1 MPDSLTD
8 VVASALINLAHY
20 AGLTVALGAI
30 TLRVLVLSRCGL
42 TVSERAPKASEAAR
56 AGMWGAVLLLVAA
69 PLRAL
74 NQVRTLVEPD
84 ESWLPVLQGVLGTS
98 LGRALLLQAI
108 WAAAAIVAFLV
119 ARQGRD
125 RGWKI
130 ATIALVILA
139 LTPGLTGHAA
149 TAASPALALAAATAH
164 VWGAGLWIGG
174 LFHLW
179 RLTGRASDLTLRRA
193 LAAFHPVA
201 MVGVALLVMSG
212 LNHAWSTLGPLA
224 NLVETSW
231 GRLLSLKLALVLAVL
246 ALGYQHWRSS
256 ERAVEAGDRSGLRQ
270 SIGREALLALAVMV
284 VTAVLTS
291 TQKPL

>member
-1 MPDSLTD
+1 MIAD
-8 VVASALINLAHY
+8 ALINLAHF
-20 AGLTVALGAI
+20 AGLTVAIGAV
-30 TLRVLVLSRCGL
+30 TMRVLVLSRCGL
-42 TVSERAPKASEAAR
+42 TVSERAPGTRDAAR
-56 AGMWGAVLLLVAA
+56 AGLWGAVLILAAA
-69 PLRAL
+69 PLRVL

-98 LGRALLLQAI
+98 VGKALQLQAI

-139 LTPGLTGHAA
+139 ITPGLAGHAA
-149 TAASPALALAAATAH
+149 TAASPTLALAAAFTH
-164 VWGAGLWIGG
+164 VLGAGLWIGG

-179 RLTGRASDLTLRRA
+179 RLTGPASDLTLRRA

-201 MVGVALLVMSG
+201 MAGVALIVTSG
-212 LNHAWSTLGPLA
+212 FYHTWTTLGTPA
-224 NLVETSW
+224 NLVETAW
-231 GRLLSLKLALVLAVL
+231 GRLLTLKLGLVLAVL
-246 ALGYQHWRSS
+246 ALGYKHWRSS
-256 ERAVEAGDRSGLRQ
+256 VQAVEEGDRPALRQ
-270 SIGREALLALAVMV
+270 SIGREALIALAVLV

-291 TQKPL
+291 TGKPD

>member
-1 MPDSLTD
+1 MSDTLLD
-8 VVASALINLAHY
+8 AVANALINLAHH
-20 AGLTVALGAI
+20 AGLTVAIGAV

-42 TVSERAPKASEAAR
+42 TVSELAPKAGEAAR
-56 AGMWGAVLLLVAA
+56 AGLGGAVLLLASA

-74 NQVRTLVEPD
+74 DQVRTLVDPGEP
-84 ESWLPVLQGVLGTS
+84 WLPVLQGVLGTS
-98 LGRALLLQAI
+98 VGKALLLQAI

-149 TAASPALALAAATAH
+149 TASSPTLALAAATTH

-179 RLTGRASDLTLRRA
+179 RLTGHASDATLRRA
-193 LAAFHPVA
+193 LGAFHPVA

-212 LNHAWSTLGPLA
+212 LYHTWSTLGPLA

-231 GRLLSLKLALVLAVL
+231 GRLLSLKLVLVLAVL
-246 ALGYQHWRSS
+246 ALGYKHWRSA

-270 SIGREALLALAVMV
+270 SIGHEALLALAVLV
-284 VTAVLTS
+284 VTSVLTS
-291 TQKPL
+291 TAKPL

>member
-1 MPDSLTD
+1 MLDSLFD
-8 VVASALINLAHY
+8 SIASALINLVHY
-20 AGLTVALGAI
+20 AGLTVAIGAV
-30 TLRVLVLSRCGL
+30 TMRVLVLSRCGL
-42 TVSERAPKASEAAR
+42 AVSERAPPARDAAR
-56 AGMWGAVLLLVAA
+56 AGLGGAVLILVAA

-98 LGRALLLQAI
+98 VGKALLLQAI
-108 WAAAAIVAFLV
+108 WAAAASVAFLV

-139 LTPGLTGHAA
+139 FTPGLTGHAA
-149 TAASPALALAAATAH
+149 TAASHTLALAAATTH
-164 VWGAGLWIGG
+164 VLGAGLWIGG

-179 RLTGRASDLTLRRA
+179 RLTGPASEATLRRA

-201 MVGVALLVMSG
+201 MVGVALIAVSG
-212 LNHAWSTLGPLA
+212 LYHTWSTLGPLA
-224 NLVETSW
+224 NLVSTAW
-231 GRLLSLKLALVLAVL
+231 GRLLSLKLMLVLAVL
-246 ALGYQHWRSS
+246 ALGYKHWRSS
-256 ERAVEAGDRSGLRQ
+256 ERAVEGGDRQGLRL
-270 SIGREALLALAVMV
+270 SIGREALLALAALV

-291 TQKPL
+291 TGKPL